1 MSILKAFWST
11 LRPPHEERLLW
22 ERRWHDETVQVW
34 EKPGRRELRF
44 SNHIIQSALT
54 LANPDHLV
62 LRYPQ
67 HMMLALLLRPQPQ
80 RVLHLGLGAG
90 SLPTFLHRSFPK
102 LQQVVIELIPEVAEA
117 AHLFFNLPQDSR
129 LEVRIADAYEAIPDL
144 TEDFDLIFLDT
155 FNASGAPE
163 RMNSEALLST
173 LRERLA
179 TGGWAVGNAWSK
191 VKTFPEYR
199 KRWTRVFPYAM
210 QVSTQPRYG
219 NVIFFGTLDGPL
231 PKRNE
236 LRQRASNTRT
246 VAPLNFREMLG
257 RLVVLAEK
265 PIVSEP

>member
-34 EKPGRRELRF
+34 EKLGCRELRF

-144 TEDFDLIFLDT
+144 TEDFDLICLDT

-173 LRERLA
+173 LRERLDLKVYVDTDA
-179 TGGWAVGNAWSK
+179 DIRLLRRLERDVKERGRDISSVAEQYRSTVRPMHAAHVEDCKSHADVIVPGEGDLDRAV
-191 VKTFPEYR
+191 E
-199 KRWTRVFPYAM
+199 
-210 QVSTQPRYG
+210 
-219 NVIFFGTLDGPL
+219 VIAAYF
-231 PKRNE
+231 
-236 LRQRASNTRT
+236 A
-246 VAPLNFREMLG
+246 
-257 RLVVLAEK
+257 
-265 PIVSEP
+265 